1 MRDLLLLLRWTLVV
15 MRRRAWIARRDH
27 RDATFLLYT
36 ALAALG
42 DAFAISISVGLVL
55 TVIAIG
61 AWDAALAI
69 ALVAAILI
77 LPRPLA
83 HGVAVP
89 RGWWRVAYWLV
100 QIDELGRAG
109 SDLPARLA
117 AARAAARVG
126 SPPAASAWLA
136 DGRRARLDATE
147 VAVQAILAHGRG
159 ERDDAR
165 GLFLTI
171 AAFAEP
177 APEAREVAAE
187 WLAVD
192 DAARGGWATLVARG
206 AERARPSR
214 GAHRRPAA
222 IRADAD
228 AGAGEPLWPA
238 TSLTYLLEGVG
249 TRLLGLAD
257 APSTANLWLRWLEAP
272 ARRQTRPLV
281 ARAIAARPA
290 APASATS
297 TAASTS
303 AASASASPTTDRP
316 GDAPAARAA
325 TAALTAALGAH
336 ARALQAGTVE
346 DVAAAAIAWDATI
359 ATSSL
364 AVAVARRAI
373 ELGAPVDAGDRALAA
388 LDDQV
393 VGELAALIERRAL
406 PLPALHARAPGSPL
420 LAAVAR
426 RARRDMLARLE
437 LTCDRIGDRTH
448 AERSI
453 DPIDELRT
461 FVAVRRAYDDAAA
474 QGGVELERLAFP
486 HVHGELSSWTVWLWN
501 ERAQHLLSHLI
512 TTWLFERALAVGDAE
527 AIELHGANGA
537 IPVPGV

>member
-15 MRRRAWIARRDH
+15 MRRRAWLARRDH
-27 RDATFLLYT
+27 RDGTFLLYS

-42 DAFAISISVGLVL
+42 DAFAISIAVGLVL

-61 AWDAALAI
+61 AWDAALVI

-77 LPRPLA
+77 APRPLA

-109 SDLPARLA
+109 SDLTARLA

-177 APEAREVAAE
+177 APEAREIAAE

-214 GAHRRPAA
+214 GAHRRPSV
-222 IRADAD
+222 IRAGVDAD
-228 AGAGEPLWPA
+228 AVAGEPLWPA

-249 TRLLGLAD
+249 ARLLGHAD
-257 APSTANLWLRWLEAP
+257 APSAANLWLRWLEAP
-272 ARRQTRPLV
+272 ARRHTRALV
-281 ARAIAARPA
+281 QRAIAARPSSA
-290 APASATS
+290 APAAATS
-297 TAASTS
+297 VTSTTTSTPAAS
-303 AASASASPTTDRP
+303 P
-316 GDAPAARAA
+316 PADTPVARADTTA
-325 TAALTAALGAH
+325 LAAALRAH
-336 ARALQAGTVE
+336 ARALRAGTVE
-346 DVAAAAIAWDATI
+346 ATAAAAIAWDATI
-359 ATSSL
+359 ATSGL

-393 VGELAALIERRAL
+393 VGELAALVERRAL

-420 LAAVAR
+420 LAAVAG

-501 ERAQHLLSHLI
+501 ERSQHLLSHLI